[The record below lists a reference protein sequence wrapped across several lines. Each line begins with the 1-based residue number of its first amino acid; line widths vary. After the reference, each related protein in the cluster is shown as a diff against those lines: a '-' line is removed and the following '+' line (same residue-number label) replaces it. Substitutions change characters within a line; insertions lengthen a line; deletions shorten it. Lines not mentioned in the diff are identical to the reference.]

1 MAKNINEIA
10 NQYTNRFPDFSID
23 ISSLEF
29 KNDLRTIIVIPC
41 FKEPDIIETLHS
53 LSKCDTPK
61 YETLVLIFVNA
72 SEAVSDEIKAFND
85 NTFKDIQSFIANH
98 SFEKLNFQVFLN
110 NELTAKH
117 AGVGTARKTLMDTA
131 LQIFAHNESDGI
143 IVNTDSDCF
152 FTPNYIN
159 SIENTFE
166 DETMELAV
174 MHYEHR
180 VETEKDPVLAKGI
193 TEYELH
199 LRYYKQAL
207 EWAEYPNVLETI
219 GSCMVCLA
227 SVYALEGG
235 MNKRKAGEDFYFINK
250 LAKTRKSTTIIEAT
264 VLPSCRTSD
273 RVPFG
278 TGKAMND
285 YVEKETET
293 FQTYDIEC
301 FINLKQFL
309 EQIEVLYTKNYE
321 ALELDAIGKA
331 FLEKIDIVQNLEDIK
346 KQSTTFDRF
355 KIRFYYW
362 FDHLKALQFIHY
374 YTEHQFKKLNVDQA
388 AVEFLRFKNIRN
400 TFESSFEILKLYREN
415 EKNLNQ

>member
-1 MAKNINEIA
+1 MAKNFHDIVI
-10 NQYTNRFPDFSID
+10 QYNNRFPDFGID
-23 ISSLEF
+23 ISNFEF
-29 KNDLRTIIVIPC
+29 DKNLRTIIVIPC
-41 FKEPDIIETLHS
+41 FKEPDILQTLQS
-53 LSKCDTPK
+53 LYDCNTPK
-61 YETLVLIFVNA
+61 YPTLVLIFVNA
-72 SEAVSDEIKAFND
+72 SEDALDEVKIFNKTTFETIKY
-85 NTFKDIQSFIANH
+85 FIEQNPKENLQ
-98 SFEKLNFQVFLN
+98 FEVFLD

-131 LQIFAHNESDGI
+131 LKIFDKNETDGI

-159 SIENTFE
+159 SIENAFE
-166 DETMELAV
+166 DESLELAV

-180 VETEKDPVLAKGI
+180 IETEKDKVLAKGI

-207 EWAEYPNVLETI
+207 EWTEYPNVLETI

-250 LAKTRKSTTIIEAT
+250 LAKSRKATTIIEAT

-285 YVEKETET
+285 YVDKETKM
-293 FQTYDIEC
+293 FQSYDIEC
-301 FINLKQFL
+301 FISLKQFL
-309 EQIEVLYTKNYE
+309 EQIEVLYEKGFE
-321 ALELDAIGKA
+321 ALELDATGKA
-331 FLEKIDIVQNLEDIK
+331 FLIKIEIQKNLEEIK
-346 KQSTTFDRF
+346 KQSNNFERF
-355 KIRFYYW
+355 KSRFFYW

-374 YTEHQFKKLNVDQA
+374 YTEHLFPKVNIDQA
-388 AVEFLRFKNIRN
+388 AIEFLRFKSDSSN
-400 TFESSFEILKLYREN
+400 FENSFEILTRYREN
-415 EKNLNQ
+415 EKKLQL